1 MPLNNSALTFAKWVS
16 EKLGI
21 PEDKDMQQSYYSQD
35 DIDYLNS
42 IINGDIDPLNVDF
55 DKLEAIGEKNE
66 TDPLLA
72 QALAIV
78 SEALD
83 KASS

>member
-1 MPLNNSALTFAKWVS
+1 MTKAELAAKDNTTAQDNNDHPDYT
-16 EKLGI
+16 
-21 PEDKDMQQSYYSQD
+21 QD